1 MIKYTTS
8 LEKINPEQLNGFFV
22 GWPNPPK
29 SETHLQILQNSYKV
43 ILAVDDEKDQ
53 VVGFINA
60 VSDGILAAYIPLL
73 EVLPEYQKQGI
84 GKELVNRLLRELDNL
99 YMIDLVCDH
108 DLKEYYEGLGM
119 FPAVG
124 MVVRNYSRQSGE

>member
-1 MIKYTTS
+1 MIQYTTN
-8 LEKINPEQLNGFFV
+8 LEGIRSEQLNGFFV
-22 GWPNPPK
+22 GWLNPLKP
-29 SETHLQILQNSYKV
+29 ETHLQIMQNSYKV
-43 ILAVDDEKDQ
+43 VLAIDDEKDQ

-108 DLKEYYEGLGM
+108 DLEEYYQNLGM
-119 FPAVG
+119 FSAVG
-124 MVVRNYSRQSGE
+124 MIVRNYSRQSGE